1 MSKVWQ
7 TILSA
12 VLLLVSLSALAFI
25 PRESFWLLFGIFA
38 LAFVAYFY
46 LTKASQNLTLLAG
59 VGLLVLSRLVF
70 FFELPLLSEDFY
82 RFIWD
87 GMLLNEGFGAVGNI
101 PSQVDLGV
109 LQNPEFAEVLF
120 QSMNSPDYPSIY
132 PPLHQLLSGAGYFIG
147 GDSLLANVN
156 ALRAFILAA
165 EVSLL
170 VYVSKRAHSMLKCA
184 WVYLFNPLVVLE
196 GVGNVHIEAFLV
208 PLLGIGLIALMRK
221 EMVVGALGWASSVLV
236 KLVPLILAPL
246 IFFQLKW
253 RQRWVFAAVSLGCLL
268 LSFLVFN
275 PIDLLESF
283 SDGMGI
289 YYGLF
294 EFNASLYYLLRAVLT
309 PIFGYN
315 PIGFLAPALA
325 IFTMLTIVL
334 LAYFKRKAPLFE
346 LALVTYL
353 IYLLTSAIVHPWYLL
368 PVVFLAAFAERPYIL
383 IWSFLVM
390 LSYSHYLDPLGPKW
404 VFVFL
409 EYGGLVVA
417 IWLESR
423 REKWLQA
430 VQISS

>member
-7 TILSA
+7 TILSG
-12 VLLLVSLSALAFI
+12 VLLLVSLSALAYI
-25 PRESFWLLFGIFA
+25 PRQSFGLLLGVFA
-38 LAFVAYFY
+38 FSFAAYIY
-46 LTKASQNLTLLAG
+46 LIKFTSNLPLMAG
-59 VGLLVLSRLVF
+59 VGLLVLSRLLF

-101 PSQVDLGV
+101 PSQVDLTL
-109 LQNPEFAEVLF
+109 LQNPEFAEGLF

-132 PPLHQLLSGAGYFIG
+132 PPLHQLLGGAAYFVG
-147 GDSLLANVN
+147 SDSLLANVN
-156 ALRAFILAA
+156 VLRAFFLIA

-170 VYVSKRAHSMLKCA
+170 VYVSQRAQPLLKCV
-184 WVYLFNPLVVLE
+184 WVYLFNPLVVVE
-196 GVGNVHIEAFLV
+196 GIGNVHIEAFLV
-208 PLLGIGLIALMRK
+208 PLLGIGLIAMTRRQTI
-221 EMVVGALGWASSVLV
+221 VSALGWASSVLV

-246 IFFQLKW
+246 IFFKLKW
-253 RQRWVFAAVSLGCLL
+253 PQRLLFAGVSLVCLL

-275 PIDLLESF
+275 PLDLAASF

-289 YYGLF
+289 YYGIF
-294 EFNASLYYLLRAVLT
+294 EFNASIYYLLRGLLT

-315 PIGFLAPALA
+315 PIGVLAPALA
-325 IFTMLTIVL
+325 VFTMLSIVL

-368 PVVFLAAFAERPYIL
+368 PVVFLAAFAERRYIL
-383 IWSFLVM
+383 IWSFAAM

-404 VFVFL
+404 VFIFL
-409 EYGGLVVA
+409 EYGGLAIA
-417 IWLESR
+417 IWLEGR
-423 REKWLQA
+423 RGKWLQA
-430 VQISS
+430 H